1 MVPLPILGF
10 EMKGFWASG
19 RRGCGI
25 GWRGFGCWR
34 AAGFGVSIGEDLG
47 ETSAPLGQRKGRR
60 EAAFR
65 GSKLVRSAHE

>member
-1 MVPLPILGF
+1 MVPELGF
-10 EMKGFWASG
+10 GLRVKGFAASG